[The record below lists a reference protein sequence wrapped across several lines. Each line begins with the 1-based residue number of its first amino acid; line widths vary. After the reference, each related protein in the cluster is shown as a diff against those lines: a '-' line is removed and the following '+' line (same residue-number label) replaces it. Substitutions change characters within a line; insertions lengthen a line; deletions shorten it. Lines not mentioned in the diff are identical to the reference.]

1 MSFSAGTAVTI
12 TTTGEVG
19 VIVTPVETTFSAGF
33 LGGIGRSIAVYAVRH
48 LTGEIRYYDGQV
60 LN

>member
-1 MSFSAGTAVTI
+1 MPFSAGTAVTI

-19 VIVTPVETTFSAGF
+19 VIVTPLESTFTA
-33 LGGIGRSIAVYAVRH
+33 GIGRSIAVYAVRH
-48 LTGEIRYYDGQV
+48 LTGEIRYYDSQV